1 MKKVE
6 VIKLVQEKAREHGLE
21 LTQKDV
27 GLFFDTIDDVVVEVF
42 NQGEKATIGNSIK
55 IDVKEYAARS
65 GVTHLEGVED
75 TEWSTPACKKIN
87 IKVVKSFADKHKVLI

>member
-42 NQGEKATIGNSIK
+42 NQDEKATIGNSIK
-55 IDVKEYAARS
+55 VEVKEYAARS